1 MTEPTVRMSGIVLA
15 SLMFQHVNSDSDV
28 EGLVLGESRFEE
40 QVTISDS
47 QPDHIHIEE
56 IYRQYIYPPQVL
68 LHKYCN
74 DVQKHVACHR
84 LNSVYFRC
92 RVLRCVR
99 FRLYS
104 SGGQVN
110 MEAVQKMLADSK
122 QGSVIG
128 WYRQRRNTEQ
138 QMTFREKTVHES
150 LKSALSNP
158 HVIFI
163 LLTPSTLTPPGSTHR
178 TEYAAFISRSRRF
191 VNIPVLVN
199 NLGLLEQQAYWKVSA
214 PCSAAGYGLT
224 MKKHGSRFFSADGLQ
239 REVTEVNLMNDSLQ
253 AELQVREASPG
264 RSVTS
269 RRLRSPSR
277 FTRLFFVVVVV
288 FFAHRKRAETWRRAS
303 VGWRRCGPTFR
314 RSGADSVRSGGA
326 RQEKGHW
333 GVEPIPAD
341 FKLRRGTPGLVVST
355 LDNEAVSAPEQT
367 NNLLLHEALRTLFGR
382 SPLLCTQTLT
392 LQALPVP
399 GRDIS
404 ATTQA
409 SSDASSSTNCRKRLR
424 EAPPGRERKRR
435 RSRC

>member
-253 AELQVREASPG
+253 AELQKACRDVEESE
-264 RSVTS
+264 
-269 RRLRSPSR
+269 RRVETLRADVSALRS
-277 FTRLFFVVVVV
+277 RL
-288 FFAHRKRAETWRRAS
+288 
-303 VGWRRCGPTFR
+303 G
-314 RSGADSVRSGGA
+314 
-326 RQEKGHW
+326 EK
-333 GVEPIPAD
+333 
-341 FKLRRGTPGLVVST
+341 RRGEAGK
-355 LDNEAVSAPEQT
+355 EAVSAPEQT

>member
-56 IYRQYIYPPQVL
+56 IY
-68 LHKYCN
+68 H
-74 DVQKHVACHR
+74 VQKHVACHR
-84 LNSVYFRC
+84 LN
-92 RVLRCVR
+92 
-99 FRLYS
+99 RLYS

-253 AELQVREASPG
+253 AELQKACRDVEESE
-264 RSVTS
+264 
-269 RRLRSPSR
+269 RRVETLRADVSALRS
-277 FTRLFFVVVVV
+277 RL
-288 FFAHRKRAETWRRAS
+288 
-303 VGWRRCGPTFR
+303 G
-314 RSGADSVRSGGA
+314 
-326 RQEKGHW
+326 EK
-333 GVEPIPAD
+333 
-341 FKLRRGTPGLVVST
+341 RRGEAGK
-355 LDNEAVSAPEQT
+355 EAVSAPEQT

>member
-56 IYRQYIYPPQVL
+56 IY
-68 LHKYCN
+68 H
-74 DVQKHVACHR
+74 VQKHVACHR

-191 VNIPVLVN
+191 VNVPVLVN

-288 FFAHRKRAETWRRAS
+288 VVVFAHRKRAETWRRAS